1 VRTEVEI
8 SESGTELHDLLLN
21 GAFQERKKEE
31 RDPKRGTDALR
42 RMARVFADNPN
53 VVLQEL
59 VNIAVEVCG
68 ADSAG
73 VSLQEEGRDGKL
85 QFRWAAV
92 AGSFMQ
98 GADGTTPQAF
108 RPGGAC
114 FDHGRVQLHRGMK
127 KRFFDRYGIATE
139 PITDGILIPWTNGSL
154 RGTIW
159 AVAYHSQEA
168 FDFDDYELLRS
179 LADFA
184 TIAIKHRC
192 EEQALRRQ
200 ATEVAAATT
209 ANELAHQ
216 INNPLQRLTN
226 TIYLARQGG
235 EEAQG
240 YLKQACHDLADLS
253 ELVGKLL
260 DVKSRE

>member
-1 VRTEVEI
+1 
-8 SESGTELHDLLLN
+8 
-21 GAFQERKKEE
+21 
-31 RDPKRGTDALR
+31 
-42 RMARVFADNPN
+42 
-53 VVLQEL
+53 
-59 VNIAVEVCG
+59 
-68 ADSAG
+68 
-73 VSLQEEGRDGKL
+73 
-85 QFRWAAV
+85 
-92 AGSFMQ
+92 
-98 GADGTTPQAF
+98 
-108 RPGGAC
+108 
-114 FDHGRVQLHRGMK
+114 MK

-184 TIAIKHRC
+184 TTAIKHRC

-200 ATEVAAATT
+200 ATEAAAATT

-235 EEAQG
+235 EEAGG
-240 YLKQACHDLADLS
+240 YLKQACHDLSELS

-260 DVKSRE
+260 SVKSRD